1 MAKLSCPVILSQFK
15 KGDNAPCYSAR
26 VKHNGTVSSD
36 DFIKRLAISPP
47 SLLTE
52 LRRDKGCFG
61 SVGDLERRQNLF
73 SLSPRLQISQQRK
86 QLYHVVPDHA
96 TNPPTLPTS
105 TTSLL
110 PRSFP
115 FVICGHR
122 LFIHP
127 SSWGVSPI
135 H

>member
-1 MAKLSCPVILSQFK
+1 MAKLSYTTILSQFK

-61 SVGDLERRQNLF
+61 SVGN
-73 SLSPRLQISQQRK
+73 
-86 QLYHVVPDHA
+86 
-96 TNPPTLPTS
+96 
-105 TTSLL
+105 
-110 PRSFP
+110 
-115 FVICGHR
+115 
-122 LFIHP
+122 
-127 SSWGVSPI
+127 
-135 H
+135 